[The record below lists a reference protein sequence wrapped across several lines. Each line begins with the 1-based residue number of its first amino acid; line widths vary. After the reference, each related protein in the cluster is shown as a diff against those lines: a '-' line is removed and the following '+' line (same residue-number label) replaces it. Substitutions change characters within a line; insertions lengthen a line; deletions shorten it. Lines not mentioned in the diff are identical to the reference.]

1 MNFGYVWKRT
11 PRWQSKCSRNLS
23 HGVEVEREA
32 AACGAYFYVN
42 MQTGRVVIRNRP
54 KDPFTRNTY
63 HELKLISV
71 DYFNLHRQPTWAG
84 LPDFCW
90 VKWIVCVVWPHNKKI
105 KSFKFWYMTMVPLSC
120 LLVCYWYEITDL
132 LFVNPAYENYKHC
145 YYILYPES
153 ASISE
158 SIESCRSFCLPIRMR
173 TPFGIN
179 MCITHTFPA
188 FKRMDH

>member
-42 MQTGRVVIRNRP
+42 MQTGRVVKRNRP
-54 KDPFTRNTY
+54 KDPHTRNTY

-71 DYFNLHRQPTWAG
+71 DYFNLHFQPTWAR
-84 LPDFCW
+84 LPDFFYSKNDRLGG
-90 VKWIVCVVWPHNKKI
+90 VTRFKKI
-105 KSFKFWYMTMVPLSC
+105 KSCIFWYMTKVPLCFLS
-120 LLVCYWYEITDL
+120 VCNWNEMTDL
-132 LFVNPAYENYKHC
+132 LFIKPAYENYKHC
-145 YYILYPES
+145 FNIYPEL

-158 SIESCRSFCLPIRMR
+158 SIGPCRSFCGPIRM
-173 TPFGIN
+173 TI
-179 MCITHTFPA
+179 
-188 FKRMDH
+188 

>member
-145 YYILYPES
+145 YYIPNQHQYPS
-153 ASISE
+153 
-158 SIESCRSFCLPIRMR
+158 R
-173 TPFGIN
+173 
-179 MCITHTFPA
+179 
-188 FKRMDH
+188 

>member
-120 LLVCYWYEITDL
+120 LLVCYWYETTDL

-145 YYILYPES
+145 YYIPNQHQYPVARAMSVFLS
-153 ASISE
+153 AHPYDN
-158 SIESCRSFCLPIRMR
+158 PIWYQYMYHSHFSRLQ
-173 TPFGIN
+173 TNGSLI
-179 MCITHTFPA
+179 
-188 FKRMDH
+188 